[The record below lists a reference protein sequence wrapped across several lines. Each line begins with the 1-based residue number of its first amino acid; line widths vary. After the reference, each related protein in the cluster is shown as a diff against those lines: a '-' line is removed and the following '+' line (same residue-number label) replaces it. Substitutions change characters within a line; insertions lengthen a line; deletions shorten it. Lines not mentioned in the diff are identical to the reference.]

1 MSIADEV
8 ARLETEN
15 AQLRAALT
23 QVVNAISG
31 AADDLQG
38 NAPAPKNETPVVT
51 EVVTDLETGDV
62 TTSVVTEA
70 PEEGKVERKG
80 VEGGA
85 YRVNPQD
92 VLGGRML

>member
-8 ARLETEN
+8 ANLVEEN
-15 AQLRAALT
+15 RRLRAALA

-31 AADDLQG
+31 AAEALQG
-38 NAPAPKNETPVVT
+38 NAPAPKNETPVIT
-51 EVVTDLETGDV
+51 EEPVPEPPAL
-62 TTSVVTEA
+62 
-70 PEEGKVERKG
+70 PEEDKVERKG

-85 YRVNPQD
+85 YRVNPED

>member
-15 AQLRAALT
+15 ARLRAALS

-31 AADDLQG
+31 AAEALQG
-38 NAPAPKNETPVVT
+38 KDPPPKNETPVVT
-51 EVVTDLETGDV
+51 E
-62 TTSVVTEA
+62 A
-70 PEEGKVERKG
+70 PEPEPEPEEDKVERKG
-80 VEGGA
+80 VSGGA
-85 YRVNPQD
+85 YRVNAED

>member
-8 ARLETEN
+8 ANLVEEN
-15 AQLRAALT
+15 ARLRAALA

-31 AADDLQG
+31 AAEALQG
-38 NAPAPKNETPVVT
+38 NAPAPENETPVVI
-51 EVVTDLETGDV
+51 EEP
-62 TTSVVTEA
+62 EPE
-70 PEEGKVERKG
+70 PEEDKVERKG

>member
-15 AQLRAALT
+15 ARLRAALT

-31 AADDLQG
+31 AAEALQG
-38 NAPAPKNETPVVT
+38 KDPPPKNETPVVT
-51 EVVTDLETGDV
+51 E
-62 TTSVVTEA
+62 A
-70 PEEGKVERKG
+70 PEPEPEPEEDKVERRG
-80 VEGGA
+80 VSGGA
-85 YRVNPQD
+85 YRVNAED

>member
-1 MSIADEV
+1 MSLADEV

-31 AADDLQG
+31 AADALQG
-38 NAPAPKNETPVVT
+38 NAPVPENETPVVT
-51 EVVTDLETGDV
+51 EEP
-62 TTSVVTEA
+62 EPPA
-70 PEEGKVERKG
+70 PPEEDKVERKG

-85 YRVNPQD
+85 YRVNPED

>member
-15 AQLRAALT
+15 ARLRAALS

-31 AADDLQG
+31 AAEALQG
-38 NAPAPKNETPVVT
+38 KDPPPKNETPVVT
-51 EVVTDLETGDV
+51 E
-62 TTSVVTEA
+62 A
-70 PEEGKVERKG
+70 PEPEPEPKPEPEEDKVERKG
-80 VEGGA
+80 VSGGA
-85 YRVNPQD
+85 YRVNAED